1 MAENFTTVA
10 ITLAAVGL
18 LGWGYWRSR
27 RFGKLGLLAWLQS
40 VILMLPWLLFFGLFA
55 LGIYV
60 SFISVLLMLLGC
72 TAIYIYLGRQLRAA
86 SQDPALRAQIEARLQ
101 QSAVGRADTGPP
113 TDEGTPEAQTVR
125 TELLAE
131 KPHPIPEEDLQK
143 IRNIFGV
150 DTFFATET
158 IPYQE
163 GAIFKGNLRAADP
176 SLAFE
181 QLSSKLKAQVG
192 DRYRLFL
199 VSDQQEK
206 PVVIILPE
214 SAIPRQSGWSQW
226 ILALILL
233 VATVGTCLERGG
245 LQVGIDVFASP
256 QGAIAAL
263 PVALGLLGVL
273 LGQYGAQWLMA
284 RRYQARLSPPFF
296 VPSLQLGSFGSVLRL
311 ESYLKN
317 RSQLFDIAFAGPAV
331 GGLLSLLFLLTGL
344 FLSRAGGSQAL
355 PTPFLQG
362 SVLVGTLARAVL
374 GKEVQDTLI
383 QVHPLAIAGWLGL
396 VITALSLLPIGQ
408 LNGGRMVQAIYGRKI
423 AGRISFV
430 ALILLGLAALANPVA
445 LYWAIVILFLLRQ
458 PERPSQDELTE
469 PDDTRATLCLLALFL
484 MIATLLPLT
493 PSLAGRLGIGG

>member
-10 ITLAAVGL
+10 LALGAVTL

-40 VILMLPWLLFFGLFA
+40 LVLMLPWLLFFGLFA
-55 LGIYV
+55 VGIYV
-60 SFISVLLMLLGC
+60 SFVSILLMLLGC
-72 TAIYIYLGRQLRAA
+72 TAVYIYLGRQLRAA
-86 SQDPALRAQIEARLQ
+86 SQDPALRAQIEQRLR
-101 QSAVGRADTGPP
+101 QSAAGQPEAANGA
-113 TDEGTPEAQTVR
+113 TDASASEGQAVTPE
-125 TELLAE
+125 LLDD
-131 KPHPIPEEDLQK
+131 KPHPIPAEDLQK

-163 GAIFKGNLRAADP
+163 GAIFKGNLRADP
-176 SLAFE
+176 ILAFE
-181 QLSSKLKAQVG
+181 QLSSKLSAQVG

-199 VSDQQEK
+199 VNDQQEK
-206 PVVIILPE
+206 PVVIVLPE
-214 SAIPRQSGWSQW
+214 SATPRQSGWFQW
-226 ILALILL
+226 GLALILL
-233 VATVGTCLERGG
+233 VTTVGTCFERGG
-245 LQVGIDVFASP
+245 LQLGIDVFADP
-256 QGAIAAL
+256 QRAIAAL
-263 PVALGLLGVL
+263 PVGLGLPVVL
-273 LGQYGAQWLMA
+273 LSQYVAQWLMA
-284 RRYQARLSPPFF
+284 QRYKARLSPPFF
-296 VPSLQLGSFGSVLRL
+296 VPSLQLGSFGSVLRI

-331 GGLLSLLFLLTGL
+331 GGLLSLLLLLGGL
-344 FLSRAGGSQAL
+344 FLSRAGGSQPL
-355 PTPFLQG
+355 PTPLLQG

-374 GKEVQDTLI
+374 GNEVQDTLI
-383 QVHPLAIAGWLGL
+383 QVHPLAIVGWIGL

-423 AGRISFV
+423 AGRISIV
-430 ALILLGLAALANPVA
+430 ALILLGLAALINAVA

>member
-1 MAENFTTVA
+1 LAENFTTVA
-10 ITLAAVGL
+10 LALGAATL

-40 VILMLPWLLFFGLFA
+40 LVLMLPWLLFFGLFA
-55 LGIYV
+55 FGIYV
-60 SFISVLLMLLGC
+60 SLISILLMLLGC

-86 SQDPALRAQIEARLQ
+86 SQDPALRAQIEQRLR
-101 QSAVGRADTGPP
+101 QSAGVQGDTADPTGESL
-113 TDEGTPEAQTVR
+113 TDEGIAVPSPLTAD
-125 TELLAE
+125 
-131 KPHPIPEEDLQK
+131 KPHPIPAEDLQK

-163 GAIFKGNLRAADP
+163 GAIFKGNLRADP
-176 SLAFE
+176 TLVFE
-181 QLSSKLKAQVG
+181 RLSSKLTAQVG

-206 PVVIILPE
+206 PVVIVLPD
-214 SAIPRQSGWSQW
+214 SALPRQSGWSQW
-226 ILALILL
+226 LLALILL
-233 VATVGTCLERGG
+233 VATVATCFERGG
-245 LQVGIDVFASP
+245 LQMGVDVFADP
-256 QGAIAAL
+256 QRAIAAL
-263 PVALGLLGVL
+263 PVALGLLVVL
-273 LGQYGAQWLMA
+273 LAQYGAQWLMA
-284 RRYQARLSPPFF
+284 RRYQVRLSPPFF
-296 VPSLQLGSFGSVLRL
+296 IPSLELGSFGSVLRL
-311 ESYLKN
+311 ETYLKN
-317 RSQLFDIAFAGPAV
+317 RSQLFDIALAGPAV
-331 GGLLSLLFLLTGL
+331 GGVLSLLSLIAGL

-374 GKEVQDTLI
+374 GQEVQDTLI
-383 QVHPLAIAGWLGL
+383 QVHPLAIVGWIGL

-408 LNGGRMVQAIYGRKI
+408 LNGGRIVQAIYGRKI
-423 AGRISFV
+423 AGRISIV

-445 LYWAIVILFLLRQ
+445 LYWAIVIVFLLRQ